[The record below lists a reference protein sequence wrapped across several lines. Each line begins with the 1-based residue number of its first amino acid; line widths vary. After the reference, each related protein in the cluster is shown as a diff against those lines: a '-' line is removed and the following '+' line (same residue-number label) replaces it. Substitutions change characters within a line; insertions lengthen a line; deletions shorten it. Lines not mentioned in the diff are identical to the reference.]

1 VLQFKNA
8 IANGNLEAAS
18 KYAADIAADKKGILA
33 DKRDIR
39 TDIKDLK
46 HDGVTLPKGKR

>member
-1 VLQFKNA
+1 MSLVT
-8 IANGNLEAAS
+8 NGNLEAAS
-18 KYAADIAADKKGILA
+18 KYAADIAADKKDILA

-39 TDIKDLK
+39 HDIKDLK

>member
-1 VLQFKNA
+1 VRIGRETQSFISMNQTGYPQVVSNR
-8 IANGNLEAAS
+8 IQ
-18 KYAADIAADKKGILA
+18 GILA